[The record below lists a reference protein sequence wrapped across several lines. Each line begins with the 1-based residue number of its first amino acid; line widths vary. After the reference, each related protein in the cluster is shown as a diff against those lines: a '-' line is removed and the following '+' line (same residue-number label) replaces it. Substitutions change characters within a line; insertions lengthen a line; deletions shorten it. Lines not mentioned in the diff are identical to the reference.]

1 MVILWILVAIIIFS
15 VIVLVHEYGHFKSA
29 RIFWVKVIEFWLWI
43 PPRAKN
49 LFTDK
54 KWTLFTLNWL
64 PIWWFVRLKWEM
76 VNRFEL
82 YDINKNLYNN
92 DNLEKD
98 IKAKKEIYSE
108 GNSSKDLTKLS
119 DEEKEEVL
127 EKLLE
132 NKSSDN
138 LNNKPIWQQSIV
150 ILAWIFMNFIL
161 AIVIFSIIFFIWFKP
176 LWVIS
181 NENPQTNVLPTYD
194 QAIKNWF
201 LIKKEWILMFPLTW
215 SIAQTSWINEWD
227 LLKSINWIQLK
238 TPEDAMKLIWSNKL
252 NKINM
257 SVCDKISKC
266 KIIEVT
272 PSIDWKIGSYLQENV
287 EVNKD
292 FIYKYPFFES
302 IKYWTIETYNEI
314 NLTFYALKKLWKS
327 IFAPKD
333 EKERETAIQSMSWPI
348 WIVDFISKSIWEW
361 IIFLLIIT
369 AVISINLWVFNLLP
383 IPALDWWRFFLIII
397 NWLVKAIFWRKF
409 IGETFEW
416 LIHLLFFVILIA
428 LSLLIWYNDVTKI
441 FQ

>member
-1 MVILWILVAIIIFS
+1 MVIVWILVAIIIFS
-15 VIVLVHEYGHFKSA
+15 VIVLVHEYWHFKSA

-64 PIWWFVRLKWEM
+64 PIWWFVRLKWEI
-76 VNRFEL
+76 VNRFDL

-98 IKAKKEIYSE
+98 IKAKKEIYSKD
-108 GNSSKDLTKLS
+108 NSSKNLIKLTS
-119 DEEKEEVL
+119 EEKEEVL

-150 ILAWIFMNFIL
+150 MLAWIFMNFVL

-227 LLKSINWIQLK
+227 LLKSINWTQLK

-257 SVCDKISKC
+257 SVCDKNSNC
-266 KIIEVT
+266 KIIEIT
-272 PSIDWKIGSYLQENV
+272 PSSDWKIGSYLQENV
-287 EVNKD
+287 EINKD
-292 FIYKYPFFES
+292 FVYKYWFFES
-302 IKYWTIETYNEI
+302 VKYWTIETYNEI
-314 NLTFYALKKLWKS
+314 NLTFYALKKLAKS
-327 IFAPKD
+327 IFVPKD

-348 WIVDFISKSIWEW
+348 WIVDFISKSIWEG

-383 IPALDWWRFFLIII
+383 IPALDGWRFFLIII
-397 NWLVKAIFWRKF
+397 NWLVKSIFWRKF
-409 IGETFEW
+409 IGDTFEW
-416 LIHLLFFVILIA
+416 LMHLLFFVVLIA
-428 LSLLIWYNDVTKI
+428 LSLIIWYNDVTKI
-441 FQ
+441 FK